1 MDADDVEME
10 QFSAGSA
17 AELEVATRALTSAL
31 GDYLEL
37 VTGLRGGSLDVQRV
51 FAANDVVRR
60 EALRWDDA
68 AGDHTGTVPLGLEDL
83 GEDEDSEETDADD
96 EASDGEPETVYEIS
110 IVSRWDL
117 EVSDLPALVEGGRAA
132 HRRLQPEESEEDVRV
147 AIPDDDVGPALYAL
161 VHERGEPWYDLPGVF
176 VLGGHRDYIDRDG
189 DQPMTAAETEDD
201 LPELAPLRLPDGEVV
216 FSESWQ

>member
-1 MDADDVEME
+1 MDADDVETD
-10 QFSAGSA
+10 QFSADSA

-31 GDYLEL
+31 DDYLKL
-37 VTGLRGGSLDVQRV
+37 VTGLRGGSRDVQRV

-60 EALRWDDA
+60 EALRWDGA
-68 AGDHTGTVPLGLEDL
+68 AGDHTGTVPLGIEDL
-83 GEDEDSEETDADD
+83 DEDEDD
-96 EASDGEPETVYEIS
+96 EVGDEEPESVYEIS

-117 EVSDLPALVEGGRAA
+117 DVSDVPALVEGGRAA

-147 AIPDDDVGPALYAL
+147 AIPDDDLGPALYAL
-161 VHERGEPWYDLPGVF
+161 VHERGEPWYDLPGVV

-189 DQPMTAAETEDD
+189 DQPMTAAAAEDD